1 MPTKSHFFKKIFIV
15 NFVAFFMFIYSNT
28 VMSVSDLELP
38 EEVCSQV
45 QANDCSELTEEKTN
59 SEYVDLNGDK
69 VNELIFTYGGGSCGS
84 IYWVFELN
92 KLKWKSLGSWCGCED
107 NIFKIQETSH
117 NGYLDIWSC
126 GYSGFFNG
134 EEYIGYRQ

>member
-1 MPTKSHFFKKIFIV
+1 MIIKPSFFKKILIINFIV
-15 NFVAFFMFIYSNT
+15 FLILSYSNKG
-28 VMSVSDLELP
+28 MSVSDLELP
-38 EEVCSQV
+38 EEICFQV
-45 QANDCSELTEEKTN
+45 HANDCSELTEEKTN
-59 SEYVDLNGDK
+59 SQYIDLNNDK

-92 KLKWKSLGSWCGCED
+92 KMKWESLGNWCGCED